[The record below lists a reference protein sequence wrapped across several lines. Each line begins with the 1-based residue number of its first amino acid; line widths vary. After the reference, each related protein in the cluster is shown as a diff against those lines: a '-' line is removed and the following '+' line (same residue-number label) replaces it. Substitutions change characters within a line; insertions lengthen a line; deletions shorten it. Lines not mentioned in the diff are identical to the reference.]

1 MKRPLL
7 VATCLL
13 LAGGACGGGAPV
25 QPPQTSPP
33 AQTQGTQSMSFTELS
48 LTSEQVREPP
58 VLAVRDTDR
67 DSAPITHAPVVAGD
81 GAMARIGVDVG
92 NTSRAPVRLP
102 AKGWAVTRTV
112 QIDPNLVP
120 ATLLAVSDRALVIA
134 ADRAALYSRDGE
146 RLGTYMRG
154 GGNPILVP
162 GKGVFLTPTPRGD
175 IQARSLDDGRTSFL
189 ISGAFGDTHSRP
201 FVAWEGA
208 RMLITGRKSISP
220 IERRTRGVARPQ
232 IVLQVVELP
241 ASIKASEDY
250 FTDAVSSRTIMRE
263 SDSVHVAI
271 SGQSVVVATD
281 NRLYVMDMSLN
292 VQSIVEG
299 DFRVLSLSVDEQ
311 RRAYMATQTPGGNEL
326 WVLTLDGVRLLR
338 MPLPPPRAGG
348 YTPPIVGYDHTIML
362 PVDKRIIV
370 ISPEGRHIADYP
382 VSENFAGAVT
392 TADDR
397 LLVADGSELVA
408 FERDGRAH
416 VLADVGDD
424 ILRTAP
430 ALLAGGTVWLAS
442 GQHLYRLEPSH

>member
-1 MKRPLL
+1 MKRLLL

-13 LAGGACGGGAPV
+13 LAGGTCGGSAPT
-25 QPPQTSPP
+25 QTRPTSPT
-33 AQTQGTQSMSFTELS
+33 AQPQGTKSMSFTELS

-58 VLAVRDTDR
+58 TLAVRDAER

-81 GAMARIGVDVG
+81 AAMARIGVDVG

-102 AKGWAVTRTV
+102 EKGWTIARTV

-120 ATLLAVSDRALVIA
+120 TALLAVGDRALLIA
-134 ADRAALYSRDGE
+134 ADRAALYSGNGE

-154 GGNPILVP
+154 GGSPILVP

-175 IQARSLDDGRTSFL
+175 IQARSLDDGRASFL

-208 RMLITGRKSISP
+208 HMLITGRKSISP
-220 IERRTRGVARPQ
+220 IERKTHAGARPQ
-232 IVLQVVELP
+232 IVLQVMELP
-241 ASIKASEDY
+241 ATIEASDDY
-250 FTDAVSSRTIMRE
+250 FTGAKSTRTIMRE
-263 SDSVHVAI
+263 SDSVHVAM
-271 SGQSVVVATD
+271 SGQAVVVATD
-281 NRLYVMDMSLN
+281 NRLYLLDMSLN

-299 DFRVLSLSVDEQ
+299 QFRVLSLSVDEQ
-311 RRAYMATQTPGGNEL
+311 RRAYMAAQTPGGNEL
-326 WVLTLDGVRLLR
+326 WVLTLDGVRLFR
-338 MPLPPPRAGG
+338 TPLPPPRAGG
-348 YTPPIVGYDHTIML
+348 YPPPIIGYDHTIML

-370 ISPEGRHIADYP
+370 ISPDGRHVADYP
-382 VSENFAGAVT
+382 ISENFAGAVT

-424 ILRTAP
+424 ILRTTP
-430 ALLAGGTVWLAS
+430 ALLGDGTVWLAS
-442 GQHLYRLEPSH
+442 SQHLYRLEPSH